1 MTIRRIRRI
10 YRISGILSV
19 LCLTSLSGCSG
30 MKNFQESTPPYEM
43 VEQEANGTEALGQS
57 NRESIEEN
65 GLLSAPESTATESP
79 TQESTVTAPPAPS
92 IIEPDWSHHFKGL
105 NGAAV
110 FYNPTAGKTMIFNPE
125 LASLQR
131 SPCSTFKI
139 ISSLI
144 GLENGFIDQI
154 G

>member
-110 FYNPTAGKTMIFNPE
+110 FYNPTAGK
-125 LASLQR
+125 Q
-131 SPCSTFKI
+131 
-139 ISSLI
+139 
-144 GLENGFIDQI
+144 
-154 G
+154 